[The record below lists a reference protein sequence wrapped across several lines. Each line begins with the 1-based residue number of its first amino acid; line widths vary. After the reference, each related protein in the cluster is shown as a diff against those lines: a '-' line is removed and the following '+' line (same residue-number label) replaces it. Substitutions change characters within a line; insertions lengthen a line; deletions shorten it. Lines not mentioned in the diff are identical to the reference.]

1 MPGAP
6 LVVPALTSSIAD
18 DVLTV
23 ARSLPYR
30 SDKAMDSDRV
40 FWIDVAGRERIG
52 VAWSPNEPDGPWLML
67 AISRTD
73 GKSAPTSR
81 VREVVEAFAGR
92 GAAFEK
98 APLWEGAP
106 TMQMVRFRLQ

>member
-6 LVVPALTSSIAD
+6 LVVAELTSSIAD

-23 ARSLPYR
+23 ARTLPYR
-30 SDKAMDSDRV
+30 SDKAVDSDRV

-52 VAWSPNEPDGPWLML
+52 VAWSPDEPGGPWLMI
-67 AISRTD
+67 AIARTD
-73 GKSAPTSR
+73 GKRAPSSR
-81 VREVVEAFAGR
+81 VREVVETFAGR

-106 TMQMVRFRLQ
+106 TMQMVRIHLQ